1 MNAAFDLF
9 DTIIAPSS
17 APGMGATSMIRI
29 SGEDAISVANDVF
42 TGKNLLEVPSHTI
55 HLGYIKDE
63 GQLIDE
69 VLISVF
75 KAPTSYT
82 KENVVEIS
90 CHGSPFIVK
99 KIVQLFL
106 KKGIR
111 HASPGEFTKRAF
123 LNGQLDLAQAEAVSD
138 LISSDSEA
146 AHQSAMHQMRG
157 GFSLKIKALRER
169 LIKFASL
176 VELELD
182 FGEEDVEFADR
193 SDLKDLV
200 NEIQTTIIKLIKS
213 FELGNAIKEGIP
225 VVIAGKPNA
234 GKSTLLNALLE
245 EEKAIVTEIAGT
257 TRDIIEDEI
266 SIEGIKFRFIDTAG
280 LRDTTDKVEAIGV
293 ALSKKKMEEA
303 SVILYLFDVQD
314 FINDKLALIEEIKAI
329 KLKSK
334 PSIIVGNKADLIDT
348 STLSELEVFNPLY
361 ISAKNN
367 GNIENI
373 KELLLEMTGSNQ
385 IKTADTV
392 VTNSRH
398 FGALTNTHEA
408 LNKVLFALDS
418 NISGD
423 FLAMDIRQSL
433 HHLSEITGD
442 ISTDDLLDSIFRDF
456 CIGK

>member
-1 MNAAFDLF
+1 MKSAFDLQ

-29 SGEDAISVANDVF
+29 SGNDAIKVTNDVF
-42 TGKNLLEVPSHTI
+42 TGKNLENVPSHTI
-55 HLGYIKDE
+55 HLGLLKDGE
-63 GQLIDE
+63 QLIDE
-69 VLISVF
+69 VLVSVF

-82 KENVVEIS
+82 KENVIEIS
-90 CHGSPFIVK
+90 CHGSPYIVK
-99 KIVQLFL
+99 RIVQLFL

-111 HASPGEFTKRAF
+111 HASAGEFTKRAF

-146 AHQSAMHQMRG
+146 AHQSAMNQMRG
-157 GFSLKIKALRER
+157 GFSKKIKELRER

-193 SDLKDLV
+193 DDLKELV
-200 NEIQTTIIKLIKS
+200 NEIQITIIKLIKS
-213 FELGNAIKEGIP
+213 FEMGNAIKEGIP

-257 TRDIIEDEI
+257 TRDVIEDEI
-266 SIEGIKFRFIDTAG
+266 SIEGVKFRFIDTAG
-280 LRDTTDKVEAIGV
+280 LRETLDVVEAMGV

-303 SVILYLFDVQD
+303 SVILYMIDLQD
-314 FINDKLALIEEIKAI
+314 YIKDKEAVLQEIKLV
-329 KLKSK
+329 KTKPK
-334 PSIIVGNKADLIDT
+334 PSIIIGNKADLVDLAL
-348 STLSELEVFNPLY
+348 LSDLAEFEPLY

-367 GNIENI
+367 DNIENI
-373 KELLLEMTGSNQ
+373 KDLLLEMTGTNK
-385 IKTADTV
+385 IKTADTI

-398 FGALTNTHEA
+398 FGSLTNTHEA